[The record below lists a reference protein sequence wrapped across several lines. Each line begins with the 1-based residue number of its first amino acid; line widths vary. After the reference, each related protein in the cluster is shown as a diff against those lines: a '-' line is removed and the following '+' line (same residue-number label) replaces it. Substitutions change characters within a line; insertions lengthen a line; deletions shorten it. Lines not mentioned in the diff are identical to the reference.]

1 MNFTKKIISVIQE
14 AQAQETK
21 LNLEDTISVIKAV
34 TNVSENKNLLE
45 KTLQLIL
52 IVEQKVDTSQK
63 LTIRESQIF
72 NLIGLGFNS
81 KEIAEVLSISHD
93 TVSTHRKNIIKKLSL
108 KGAGKLQKAAFQHTN
123 EKLKK

>member
-1 MNFTKKIISVIQE
+1 MNFTKKIISVIRE

-52 IVEQKVDTSQK
+52 IVEQKVDPSQK